1 MNDMTELTVNGLW
14 AAPKDNG
21 VDLDGRRLMTRAE
34 GIDQWTE
41 EKRRRW
47 LNETGC
53 DLSVDLGEKGAW
65 LHAVATN
72 LTVVA
77 NTRWEDKDLSWVK
90 NTQQPGSL
98 ASPLIFWELPQG
110 VLPITFAFRTINGTA
125 GIFRV
130 TAYSVTDK
138 NATIQIRL
146 A

>member
-1 MNDMTELTVNGLW
+1 MSKMTELIVNGLW
-14 AAPKDNG
+14 AASKDNG
-21 VDLDGRRLMTRAE
+21 VDLDGRRLMTRPD

-41 EKRRRW
+41 ERRRRW
-47 LNETGC
+47 LNENGY

-72 LTVVA
+72 LTAVA

-90 NTQQPGSL
+90 NMLQPGSVS
-98 ASPLIFWELPQG
+98 SPLIFWELPQG
-110 VLPITFAFRTINGTA
+110 VLPITFAFRTINGTP
-125 GIFRV
+125 GVFRV

-138 NATIQIRL
+138 KATIQIRL